1 MEQTVQRECQSCG
14 MPLHSEEQLGTDKE
28 NNRVLD
34 YCIYCYEGGAFK
46 QPDMTMEEMVEVCVP
61 FVVENGME
69 EQAARTMLKN
79 YLPTL
84 KRWADQAGAAIPE
97 LQPVKIVERGEMT
110 LAGIS
115 ARTSNMR
122 EYTPEAVIPQ
132 MWERFWTEG
141 LLARIPNAAEPGV
154 IYGCY
159 HDYENGAA
167 GEYSMLIGTSVITD
181 AALPEGFKA
190 VTVPA
195 AKYAVF
201 TTARGPLAKVVT
213 EAWAAIWKWSAA
225 SGMTRTFTGDFERY
239 DERSANPDDA
249 QVDIYIAVQ

>member
-1 MEQTVQRECQSCG
+1 MEQTLQRECQSCG
-14 MPLHSEEQLGTDKE
+14 MPLHSEEQLGTDKG
-28 NNRVLD
+28 NGKVQD
-34 YCIYCYEGGAFK
+34 YCIYCYEDGAFK
-46 QPDMTMEEMVEVCVP
+46 QPDMTMEEMIEACVP

-69 EQAARTMLKN
+69 EQAARAMLKN

-84 KRWADQAGAAIPE
+84 KRWADQAGMTVPD
-97 LQPVKIVERGEMT
+97 LQPVKIIERGEMT

-159 HDYENGAA
+159 HDYENGAS

-201 TTARGPLAKVVT
+201 TTARGPLAQVVT
-213 EAWAAIWKWSAA
+213 EAWAAIWKWSSA
-225 SGMTRTFTGDFERY
+225 SEMTRTFTGDFERY
-239 DERSANPDDA
+239 DERSANPEDA

>member
-1 MEQTVQRECQSCG
+1 MEQTLQRECQSCG
-14 MPLHSEEQLGTDKE
+14 MPLHSEEQLGTDKG
-28 NNRVLD
+28 NGKVQD
-34 YCIYCYEGGAFK
+34 YCIYCYEDGAFK
-46 QPDMTMEEMVEVCVP
+46 QPDMTMEEMIETCVP

-69 EQAARTMLKN
+69 EQAARAMLKN

-84 KRWADQAGAAIPE
+84 KRWADQAGMTVPD
-97 LQPVKIVERGEMT
+97 LQPVKIIERGEMT

-159 HDYENGAA
+159 HDYENGAS

-201 TTARGPLAKVVT
+201 TTARGPLAQVVT
-213 EAWAAIWKWSAA
+213 EAWAAIWKWSSA
-225 SGMTRTFTGDFERY
+225 SEMTRTFTGDFERY
-239 DERSANPDDA
+239 DERSANPEDA

>member
-1 MEQTVQRECQSCG
+1 MEQTLQRECQSCG
-14 MPLHSEEQLGTDKE
+14 MPLHSEEQLGTDKG
-28 NNRVLD
+28 NGKVQD
-34 YCIYCYEGGAFK
+34 YCIYCYEDGAFK
-46 QPDMTMEEMVEVCVP
+46 QPDMTMEEMIEACVP

-69 EQAARTMLKN
+69 EQAARAMLKN

-84 KRWADQAGAAIPE
+84 KRWADQAGMAVPD
-97 LQPVKIVERGEMT
+97 LQPVKIIERGEMT

-132 MWERFWTEG
+132 MWERFWKEG

-159 HDYENGAA
+159 HDYENGAS

-201 TTARGPLAKVVT
+201 TTARGPLAQVVT
-213 EAWAAIWKWSAA
+213 EAWAAIWKWSSA
-225 SGMTRTFTGDFERY
+225 SEMTRTFTGDFERY
-239 DERSANPDDA
+239 DERSANPEDA